1 MKQAF
6 IVSAILSLA
15 VSFWPAQVFAMD
27 TPMFNVIQIANVTT
41 STRFYSCGSGSAVTS
56 ASSYAPVAQ
65 PVAVAGTV
73 HDAQVRLSAG
83 PGAGITWTYT
93 LVKNVTATAVV
104 ITVSGTNTTGSDNT
118 HTVTF
123 APGDTCAWQASF
135 SATPAASSFS
145 ISSIFTSTN
154 PGESLIMGG
163 ISVPSSSVNNF
174 YSLPGNAAN
183 VAVEASSSNIVPT
196 NGVLDQLYVYG
207 SSVIGAGK
215 QWTISLVKNGVSSAL
230 TCVSGGATTAL
241 CNDTTHSVSIAPTDT
256 VSIEASP
263 SGTPT
268 GSMESWSMRFK
279 PTIDGESL
287 LLDNG
292 GSLIVGATRFISVN
306 GGGGSITTES
316 AIQAPVAEA
325 LTIRN
330 FYGNIAVGTGVG
342 QTWTYTVRKNAVS
355 QTTVCTIPASSN
367 SCSDT
372 THSSTFALNDLVN
385 WQYTNSGS
393 PAANVVGKYGAVV
406 FVQPTVV
413 VTGHTLSYFQ
423 NVTAYFTNGLFYFL

>member
-1 MKQAF
+1 MKKLYTILFLIPFLLPAH
-6 IVSAILSLA
+6 AI
-15 VSFWPAQVFAMD
+15 AMD
-27 TPMFNVIQIANVTT
+27 TPMFNIIQIANVTT

-65 PVAVAGTV
+65 PVAVAGTI
-73 HDAQVRLSAG
+73 HDSQLKLSAG
-83 PGAGITWTYT
+83 AGGTVTWTYT
-93 LVKNVTATAVV
+93 LIKNAVATSIVMTATGAAV
-104 ITVSGTNTTGSDNT
+104 TGSDTT
-118 HTVTF
+118 HSVTF

-145 ISSIFTSTN
+145 ISSIFTSTS
-154 PGESLIMGG
+154 PGESLVMGG
-163 ISVPSSSVNNF
+163 ISVPSSSVNSF
-174 YSLPGNAAN
+174 FSLPGNAAN

-207 SSVIGAGK
+207 SSIIGAGK

-279 PTIDGESL
+279 PTTDGESM

-292 GSLIVGATRFISVN
+292 GSLIVGATRNISVT

-367 SCSDT
+367 SCNDT
-372 THSSTFALNDLVN
+372 THSSTFVLNDLVN

-393 PAANVVGKYGAVV
+393 PAANVVGKYSAVV
-406 FVQPTVV
+406 FVSPAVI
-413 VTGHTLSYFQ
+413 VTPIYK
-423 NVTAYFTNGLFYFL
+423 FLQTGGSLAIQGGFLNLQ